1 MILRYCF
8 SELKQAHI
16 NDTNT
21 IGMVQALVRFQC
33 LLQLT
38 KHIKKM
44 KNQAN
49 KHYTH
54 FAVIKGTNVI
64 VNGWDYRG
72 TEDEDHKDYEKMDI
86 EDLGYSYKDVKV
98 LSAKHLVRNN
108 VNPYDYQNWIFE
120 QENKQE
126 LLNKYIKF

>member
-1 MILRYCF
+1 MF
-8 SELKQAHI
+8 LK
-16 NDTNT
+16 
-21 IGMVQALVRFQC
+21 
-33 LLQLT
+33 
-38 KHIKKM
+38 
-44 KNQAN
+44 AN

-72 TEDEDHKDYEKMDI
+72 TEDDDHKYYEKIDI
-86 EDLGYSYKDVKV
+86 EDLGYYYKDVKV
-98 LSAKHLVRNN
+98 LSAKHLIRNN

-126 LLNKYIKF
+126 LLNKYIIN